1 MKNKQWSM
9 PSKLHF
15 QRRSIFY
22 AFKRE
27 RAEKSFGSKCSRK
40 SHISYIWVDWLN
52 YSYSRVEYVEREL
65 EIKQEF
71 AESGGKY
78 LEEKLLSTIREK
90 IFSPR
95 LENRIIPPIG
105 KTTIVS
111 Q

>member
-1 MKNKQWSM
+1 MHK
-9 PSKLHF
+9 
-15 QRRSIFY
+15 

-52 YSYSRVEYVEREL
+52 LQLFTRIEREL

-71 AESGGKY
+71 AEFGGKY

>member
-1 MKNKQWSM
+1 MHLKENA
-9 PSKLHF
+9 
-15 QRRSIFY
+15 QRNLL
-22 AFKRE
+22 AQNVP
-27 RAEKSFGSKCSRK
+27 EKSRSRVISTIFGSTCL
-40 SHISYIWVDWLN
+40 I
-52 YSYSRVEYVEREL
+52 YSYARVEYVEREL

-71 AESGGKY
+71 AEFGGKY

-105 KTTIVS
+105 KTIVS